1 MDSTI
6 PPRER
11 SDPIP
16 PRQRSATPQEHEA
29 VHAAAPADDLRAAMA
44 HLRAHGQRM
53 TEPRRAVLH
62 ALAGCADHLTADEVV
77 NLVADSDVH
86 RATVYRTLD
95 LLAAS
100 GVVSQRRTAG
110 GATGYHLAATG
121 PGRVHLHGH
130 CIDCGAVVMLPL
142 GAFRSLSNQLRATTG
157 FVLTPDRSA
166 LAGRCASC
174 AAAR

>member
-1 MDSTI
+1 MDDTI
-6 PPRER
+6 PL
-11 SDPIP
+11 
-16 PRQRSATPQEHEA
+16 RQWSATRHEHEA
-29 VHAAAPADDLRAAMA
+29 LHAAARAEDLRAAMA

-62 ALAGCADHLTADEVV
+62 ALAGSADHLTADEVV
-77 NLVADSDVH
+77 DLLAESDVH

-100 GVVSQRRTAG
+100 GVVSQRRTAS

-121 PGRVHLHGH
+121 AGRAHLHGH
-130 CIDCGAVVMLPL
+130 CVDCGAVVMLPL
-142 GAFRSLSNQLRATTG
+142 GAFRSLTNQLRATTG
-157 FVLTPDRSA
+157 FVLAPDRSA
-166 LAGRCASC
+166 LAGRCESC